1 MRPRA
6 PSDTTLVSD
15 STTLKRTKTL
25 VESPT
30 KKKKIDSG
38 QKSSNNVEFKKKIE
52 KRQNT
57 LVKNGIFK
65 HKQGSKAEAGKNT
78 FKRAKTQVSK
88 STNSTLSIAGTASR
102 RLRHVSLLRPSAVLS
117 LQRGTGPVVQSAS
130 EIQPSGRIVT
140 FGLRQT

>member
-1 MRPRA
+1 MVRPRA

-15 STTLKRTKTL
+15 STTLKRTTQR
-25 VESPT
+25 ESPT

-38 QKSSNNVEFKKKIE
+38 QKRSNNVEFKKKIE